1 MKKALLVSFLIVLAA
16 VSFGVVTY
24 DLQKVIIV
32 PEKPQGTLEVTIWLD
47 RDNGSLYYSGEEV
60 KTYFKVNKDAYVA
73 IYDITP
79 NGEIQLIFPNGY
91 DRDNFV
97 RANRNYTLPTDSAT
111 TRYRLQLTSET
122 GGGKEI
128 FQIVA
133 STQPL
138 GFLDDLLKKVQ
149 SGDVFPKASSSAD
162 DFVVSKVIPVIDKQE
177 YAVSTA
183 WFYLDIM
190 PNKGYAR
197 ITTTPSGAILYV
209 DGKNIGTSPIT
220 LELDEGNH
228 IVTAYRD
235 GYRTETRQFTI
246 SAGRTVDIKID
257 LQKLVSNYQLSIATN
272 PSSADVYIDNRYVGR
287 SPLNL
292 TLEEG
297 TKNLRIERSGYE
309 TYYETFVLDRSLS
322 KNISLKKIAA
332 SYQLS
337 LITNPSGADV
347 YIDNT
352 YMGRSP
358 LNLTLEEGTKNLR
371 IDRSGYETYYET
383 FVLDRS
389 LSKNI
394 TLKPIVVNYQ
404 LSLITNPSSADVYI
418 DNTYMGRSPLNLT
431 LPEGTKN
438 LRIEK
443 SGYETY
449 YETLL
454 LNRSISK
461 SITLSPQIKTY
472 KLSVSSSPSNA
483 RVYINGTYEG
493 MTPIALTL
501 KEGTYTVQL
510 TLDGYEDFV
519 TSVNLDRDRQVTAT
533 LYSKKARLS
542 IETDPSNATI
552 YVDNSYV
559 GRSPITIDLDAGRHT
574 VKIEKAGY
582 LTETRD
588 VNLSAGTTSSLKVVM
603 QEEKPVARINITSD
617 PKNARIFIN
626 GKDYG
631 RTDRTVEL
639 EPGYYEIIIVLEG
652 YRVSITYRY
661 FGKGDHN
668 LSFNLTKID

>member
-322 KNISLKKIAA
+322 KNI
-332 SYQLS
+332 
-337 LITNPSGADV
+337 
-347 YIDNT
+347 
-352 YMGRSP
+352 
-358 LNLTLEEGTKNLR
+358 
-371 IDRSGYETYYET
+371 
-383 FVLDRS
+383 
-389 LSKNI
+389 

-631 RTDRTVEL
+631 RTDRIVEL

>member
-1 MKKALLVSFLIVLAA
+1 MKKALLVSFLIVMAV

-97 RANRNYTLPTDSAT
+97 RANRNYTLPTDSAS

-149 SGDVFPKASSSAD
+149 SGDIFPKASSSAD

-235 GYRTETRQFTI
+235 GYKTETRQFTI
-246 SAGRTVDIKID
+246 SAGRTVDIRID

-297 TKNLRIERSGYE
+297 TKSLRIERSGYE
-309 TYYETFVLDRSLS
+309 TYYETFLLDRSLS
-322 KNISLKKIAA
+322 KNITLKKIATN
-332 SYQLS
+332 YQLS

-371 IDRSGYETYYET
+371 I
-383 FVLDRS
+383 
-389 LSKNI
+389 
-394 TLKPIVVNYQ
+394 
-404 LSLITNPSSADVYI
+404 
-418 DNTYMGRSPLNLT
+418 
-431 LPEGTKN
+431 
-438 LRIEK
+438 
-443 SGYETY
+443 
-449 YETLL
+449 
-454 LNRSISK
+454 
-461 SITLSPQIKTY
+461 
-472 KLSVSSSPSNA
+472 
-483 RVYINGTYEG
+483 
-493 MTPIALTL
+493 
-501 KEGTYTVQL
+501 
-510 TLDGYEDFV
+510 
-519 TSVNLDRDRQVTAT
+519 
-533 LYSKKARLS
+533 
-542 IETDPSNATI
+542 
-552 YVDNSYV
+552 
-559 GRSPITIDLDAGRHT
+559 
-574 VKIEKAGY
+574 
-582 LTETRD
+582 
-588 VNLSAGTTSSLKVVM
+588 
-603 QEEKPVARINITSD
+603 
-617 PKNARIFIN
+617 
-626 GKDYG
+626 
-631 RTDRTVEL
+631 
-639 EPGYYEIIIVLEG
+639 
-652 YRVSITYRY
+652 
-661 FGKGDHN
+661 
-668 LSFNLTKID
+668 

>member
-1 MKKALLVSFLIVLAA
+1 MKKALLVSFLIVMAV

-97 RANRNYTLPTDSAT
+97 RANRNYTLPTDSAS

-149 SGDVFPKASSSAD
+149 SGDIFPKASSSAD

-235 GYRTETRQFTI
+235 GYKTETRQFTI
-246 SAGRTVDIKID
+246 SAGRTVDIRID

-297 TKNLRIERSGYE
+297 TKSLRIERSGYE

-322 KNISLKKIAA
+322 KNI
-332 SYQLS
+332 
-337 LITNPSGADV
+337 
-347 YIDNT
+347 
-352 YMGRSP
+352 
-358 LNLTLEEGTKNLR
+358 
-371 IDRSGYETYYET
+371 
-383 FVLDRS
+383 
-389 LSKNI
+389 
-394 TLKPIVVNYQ
+394 TLKAIVTNYQ

-431 LPEGTKN
+431 LSEGTKN

-454 LNRSISK
+454 LDRSISK

-472 KLSVSSSPSNA
+472 KLSISSSPSNA

-559 GRSPITIDLDAGRHT
+559 GRSPISIDLDAGRHT
-574 VKIEKAGY
+574 VKVEKAGY

-603 QEEKPVARINITSD
+603 QEEKPVARINISSD

-631 RTDRTVEL
+631 RTDRIVEL
-639 EPGYYEIIIVLEG
+639 EPGYYEIILILDG
-652 YRVSITYRY
+652 YRISMTYRY

>member
-257 LQKLVSNYQLSIATN
+257 LQKLVSNYQLSITTN

-309 TYYETFVLDRSLS
+309 TYYETFVLDRS
-322 KNISLKKIAA
+322 I
-332 SYQLS
+332 
-337 LITNPSGADV
+337 
-347 YIDNT
+347 
-352 YMGRSP
+352 
-358 LNLTLEEGTKNLR
+358 
-371 IDRSGYETYYET
+371 
-383 FVLDRS
+383 
-389 LSKNI
+389 SKNI

-631 RTDRTVEL
+631 ITDRIVEL

>member
-1 MKKALLVSFLIVLAA
+1 MKKALLVSFLIVMAV

-97 RANRNYTLPTDSAT
+97 RANRNYTLPTDSAS

-149 SGDVFPKASSSAD
+149 SGDIFPKASSSAD

-235 GYRTETRQFTI
+235 GYKTETRQFTI
-246 SAGRTVDIKID
+246 SAGRTVDIRID

-322 KNISLKKIAA
+322 KNI
-332 SYQLS
+332 
-337 LITNPSGADV
+337 
-347 YIDNT
+347 
-352 YMGRSP
+352 
-358 LNLTLEEGTKNLR
+358 
-371 IDRSGYETYYET
+371 
-383 FVLDRS
+383 
-389 LSKNI
+389 
-394 TLKPIVVNYQ
+394 TLKAIVTNYQ

-431 LPEGTKN
+431 LSEGTKN

-454 LNRSISK
+454 LDRSISK

-472 KLSVSSSPSNA
+472 KLSISSSPSNA

-559 GRSPITIDLDAGRHT
+559 GRSPISIDLDAGRHT

-631 RTDRTVEL
+631 ITDRIVEL

>member
-297 TKNLRIERSGYE
+297 TKNLRI
-309 TYYETFVLDRSLS
+309 
-322 KNISLKKIAA
+322 
-332 SYQLS
+332 
-337 LITNPSGADV
+337 
-347 YIDNT
+347 
-352 YMGRSP
+352 
-358 LNLTLEEGTKNLR
+358 
-371 IDRSGYETYYET
+371 DRSGYETYYET

-389 LSKNI
+389 ISKNI

-631 RTDRTVEL
+631 RTDRIVEL

>member
-309 TYYETFVLDRSLS
+309 TYYETFVLDRS
-322 KNISLKKIAA
+322 I
-332 SYQLS
+332 
-337 LITNPSGADV
+337 
-347 YIDNT
+347 
-352 YMGRSP
+352 
-358 LNLTLEEGTKNLR
+358 
-371 IDRSGYETYYET
+371 
-383 FVLDRS
+383 
-389 LSKNI
+389 SKNI

-631 RTDRTVEL
+631 ITDRIVEL